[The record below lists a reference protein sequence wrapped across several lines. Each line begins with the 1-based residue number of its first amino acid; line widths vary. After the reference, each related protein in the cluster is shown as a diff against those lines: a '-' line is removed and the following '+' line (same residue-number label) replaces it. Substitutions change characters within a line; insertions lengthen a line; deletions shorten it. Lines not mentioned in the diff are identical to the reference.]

1 MGLGTHL
8 EDEEWARRNKKIYGH
23 IHVHLMF
30 PTYEITTRDG
40 EKIKVIDKGH
50 LTALD
55 HPSVRDV
62 ASKYGKPE
70 ELLNEL
76 WIPGIPGINVDGD
89 YSRDYANDPIP
100 WIKKELADYST
111 A

>member
-1 MGLGTHL
+1 
-8 EDEEWARRNKKIYGH
+8 
-23 IHVHLMF
+23 
-30 PTYEITTRDG
+30 
-40 EKIKVIDKGH
+40 
-50 LTALD
+50 
-55 HPSVRDV
+55 VREV

-89 YSRDYANDPIP
+89 YARDYANDPIP
-100 WIKKELADYST
+100 WIEKELGDYST